1 MISTQAMSKRDKF
14 VLDSGMELIWFL
26 EDAYEHKDINKFSSL
41 VSSDFRKD
49 FLKLKRQLEK
59 RFNES
64 EQLSLYIHLVA
75 KRQDLH
81 IGISTYGICWS
92 KRIKKQKDNYWH
104 RDFGKAIIVFKRY
117 CNNKDY
123 NFLLYDI
130 SGQNPFS

>member
-1 MISTQAMSKRDKF
+1 MISTQTMSKGNRF
-14 VLDSGMELIWFL
+14 VLGSGMELIWFL
-26 EDAYEHKDINKFSSL
+26 EDAYEQKDVNKFLSL
-41 VSSDFRKD
+41 VSLDFRKD

-59 RFNES
+59 IFSES
-64 EQLSLYIHLVA
+64 EQLNLYFHLVA
-75 KRQDLH
+75 KRQDLN
-81 IGISTYGICWS
+81 IGICSYGICWS
-92 KRIKKQKDNYWH
+92 KRIKKQKCDYWQ